1 MRVNIFAVFA
11 DANRKGSDMSR
22 QAPSSPERRSFF
34 TRFNAGATSLAAL
47 AIGGVAM
54 AKPKSA
60 ARWEPARHDKDD
72 WLDQVSAKH
81 RMLFDTITADG
92 LGEALA
98 FGGNFIRVN
107 KAEYGVE
114 SKDLAVIIVVRHHST
129 PFGYNDAIWAK
140 YGTVLAPITPVEDPR
155 SKLAPKINI
164 YTSEDYAGLLP
175 SRGTTLDS
183 LTKQGVQVA
192 VCSVATRG
200 IADVIAGKVGGS
212 ADAINSEL
220 IANLVP
226 HARMVPAGIVAV
238 NRAQERGYTLASS

>member
-1 MRVNIFAVFA
+1 
-11 DANRKGSDMSR
+11 MSKESL
-22 QAPSSPERRSFF
+22 SSPERRSFF
-34 TRFNAGATSLAAL
+34 TRFNAGAASLAAL

-54 AKPKSA
+54 AKPKSP

-72 WLDQVSAKH
+72 WLDQASAKH
-81 RMLFDTITADG
+81 RLLFDTITADG

-107 KAEYGVE
+107 QSDYGVE
-114 SKDLAVIIVVRHHST
+114 SKDLGVVVVLRHHST

-140 YGTVLAPITPVEDPR
+140 YGTVLAPITPVEDPK
-155 SKLAPKINI
+155 SKLAPKVNI
-164 YTSEDYAGLLP
+164 YNSEDYAGLLP

-183 LTKQGVQVA
+183 LTKQGAQLA
-192 VCSVATRG
+192 VCSVASRG
-200 IADVIAGKVGGS
+200 IADVIAGKVGGNGE
-212 ADAINSEL
+212 DINREL

-238 NRAQERGYTLASS
+238 NRAQERGYTLAIS

>member
-1 MRVNIFAVFA
+1 
-11 DANRKGSDMSR
+11 MSR
-22 QAPSSPERRSFF
+22 SSPSSPERRSFF
-34 TRFNAGATSLAAL
+34 TTFNAGVTSLAAL
-47 AIGGVAM
+47 AIGGVAT

-72 WLDQVSAKH
+72 WLDQASAKH
-81 RMLFDTITADG
+81 RLLFDTITADG

-107 KAEYGVE
+107 KSDYGVDNKE
-114 SKDLAVIIVVRHHST
+114 LAVIIVVRHHST

-140 YGTVLAPITPVEDPR
+140 YGTVLSPITPVEDPK
-155 SKLAPKINI
+155 SKLAPKVNI
-164 YTSEDYAGLLP
+164 YNTEDYASLLP
-175 SRGTTLDS
+175 SRGTTIDS

-200 IADVIAGKVGGS
+200 IADVIAGKVGGNG
-212 ADAINSEL
+212 DAINQEL
-220 IANLVP
+220 IANLIP
-226 HARMVPAGIVAV
+226 NARMVPAGIVAV